1 MLTLSSPFYNKT
13 EDQRLNLVKVIQLVS
28 GWTEAESRISLIPSP
43 AVLHC
48 LPLSTHS
55 LKQLAIFIHHRKGG
69 NYAWPKANLTP
80 PLSQLSGKNRQS
92 WPSTPCPSNISTV
105 SCFLKPKLSWVKHG
119 LDLPSPLTS
128 SVPTKAHLLP
138 LRTREGQWGGR
149 SQASPTGESL
159 GPWVRKKKRERHS
172 FKNSH
177 EFWSQDIPSLKTA
190 RRGRGGGSRR
200 PYIHLCSLKSEH
212 TCRKTERRLQQCNT
226 E

>member
-159 GPWVRKKKRERHS
+159 GPWVREGGGRWLKEALHPPLFPEVRTHLQKDRK
-172 FKNSH
+172 
-177 EFWSQDIPSLKTA
+177 KTA
-190 RRGRGGGSRR
+190 TMQYRV
-200 PYIHLCSLKSEH
+200 SLQSHSKS
-212 TCRKTERRLQQCNT
+212 QIP
-226 E
+226 